1 MGTIQKNLIFSLIL
15 SFMFIDL
22 SAEAYTVKMLN
33 QGATGVMVFEPAFL
47 KINVGDTVTF
57 ESTDAAHNSASIPGM
72 IPSGASPWNGQ
83 LSRDISVTFEIP
95 GVYGYQCTPHAMMA
109 MVGVIQVGDD
119 NSNIETAKNVATQ
132 FKSSFVMNQTRLDE
146 YLSKINYY
154 YLINFLCKI
163 TPLQGRVTQLVRVSA
178 RHAGSREFESLL
190 AHQYTYFLSWSAT
203 QLIDQL

>member
-1 MGTIQKNLIFSLIL
+1 MLVLSKKLSFSLIL
-15 SFMFIDL
+15 SFICIDL
-22 SAEAYTVKMLN
+22 TSEAYTVKMLN

-109 MVGVIQVGDD
+109 MVGVIQVGEDS
-119 NSNIETAKNVATQ
+119 SNIETAKSVATQ

-146 YLSKINYY
+146 YLSKIN
-154 YLINFLCKI
+154 
-163 TPLQGRVTQLVRVSA
+163 
-178 RHAGSREFESLL
+178 
-190 AHQYTYFLSWSAT
+190 
-203 QLIDQL
+203 

>member
-1 MGTIQKNLIFSLIL
+1 MLTLSKKLSFSLIL
-15 SFMFIDL
+15 SFICIDL
-22 SAEAYTVKMLN
+22 TSEAYTVKMLN

-47 KINVGDTVTF
+47 KVNVGDTVTF

-119 NSNIETAKNVATQ
+119 NSNIETAKNVAVQ
-132 FKSSFVMNQTRLDE
+132 FKSTFVMNQTRLDE
-146 YLSKINYY
+146 YLAKIN
-154 YLINFLCKI
+154 
-163 TPLQGRVTQLVRVSA
+163 
-178 RHAGSREFESLL
+178 
-190 AHQYTYFLSWSAT
+190 
-203 QLIDQL
+203 

>member
-1 MGTIQKNLIFSLIL
+1 MFILSKKLYFSLVL
-15 SFMFIDL
+15 SFICIDL
-22 SAEAYTVKMLN
+22 SSEAYTVKMLN

-119 NSNIETAKNVATQ
+119 SSNIETAKSVATQ

-146 YLSKINYY
+146 YLSKIN
-154 YLINFLCKI
+154 
-163 TPLQGRVTQLVRVSA
+163 
-178 RHAGSREFESLL
+178 
-190 AHQYTYFLSWSAT
+190 
-203 QLIDQL
+203 

>member
-1 MGTIQKNLIFSLIL
+1 MLTLSKKLSFSLIL
-15 SFMFIDL
+15 SFICIDL
-22 SAEAYTVKMLN
+22 TSEAYTVKMLN

-119 NSNIETAKNVATQ
+119 
-132 FKSSFVMNQTRLDE
+132 
-146 YLSKINYY
+146 LS
-154 YLINFLCKI
+154 LIHI
-163 TPLQGRVTQLVRVSA
+163 
-178 RHAGSREFESLL
+178 
-190 AHQYTYFLSWSAT
+190 
-203 QLIDQL
+203 

>member
-1 MGTIQKNLIFSLIL
+1 MHILLKKLFFSLIL
-15 SFMFIDL
+15 SFICVDL
-22 SAEAYTVKMLN
+22 YSETYTVKMLN
-33 QGATGVMVFEPAFL
+33 QSTTGVMVFEPAVL

-119 NSNIETAKNVATQ
+119 SSNIETAKNVAVQ
-132 FKSSFVMNQTRLDE
+132 FKSTFVMNQTRLDE
-146 YLSKINYY
+146 YLAKIN
-154 YLINFLCKI
+154 
-163 TPLQGRVTQLVRVSA
+163 
-178 RHAGSREFESLL
+178 
-190 AHQYTYFLSWSAT
+190 
-203 QLIDQL
+203 